1 MITLKEIAYTKK
13 ACEITDK
20 IFKECFDNIKNFK
33 TEKEIYNFLLKKTK
47 ENKCKLAYKP
57 IVANNNWII
66 HPKPRK
72 YKLKK
77 GFLLI
82 DFGVR
87 YNGYCCDETRTIYL
101 GKPNKKDIELYNLIL
116 KIQETAIK
124 NLKLG
129 IECSKFSKKHVD
141 LFKGYRKY
149 FIHALGHGVGKRI
162 HQGPRISE
170 KSKDNFEKNIIVAI
184 EPGLYFKNKYGIRI
198 EDTILIKDKP
208 IILTKTGK
216 KLISIEI

>member
-1 MITLKEIAYTKK
+1 MNKKEIKNTKK

-33 TEKEIYNFLLKKTK
+33 TEKKIYNFLLKKTR
-47 ENKCKLAYKP
+47 ENKCKPAYKP

-72 YKLKK
+72 YKLKE

-82 DFGVR
+82 DFGVK
-87 YNGYCCDETRTIYL
+87 YKGYCCDETRTIYL
-101 GKPNKKDIELYNLIL
+101 GKPNKNDIELYNLIL

-170 KSKDNFEKNIIVAI
+170 KSKDNFEKNTIIAI